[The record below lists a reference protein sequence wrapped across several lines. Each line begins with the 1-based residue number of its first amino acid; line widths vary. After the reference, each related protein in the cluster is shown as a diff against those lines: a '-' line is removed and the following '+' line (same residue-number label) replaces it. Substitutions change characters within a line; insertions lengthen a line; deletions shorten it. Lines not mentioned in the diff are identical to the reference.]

1 MPHDAPSPHDLL
13 DNPELAALDILDRA
27 AHVAMHA
34 LLAAHPVLMTEES
47 PDDRDEA
54 ANRAVRILA
63 FVAAL
68 TDDIECYRSGL
79 DPHRA
84 SAM

>member
-13 DNPELAALDILDRA
+13 DNPELAALDLLDRA

-34 LLAAHPVLMTEES
+34 LLAAHPILMTEDA

-54 ANRAVRILA
+54 AIRAVRILA
-63 FVAAL
+63 FIATLA
-68 TDDIECYRSGL
+68 DDIESYRTGL
-79 DPHRA
+79 EPPRVRA
-84 SAM
+84 M